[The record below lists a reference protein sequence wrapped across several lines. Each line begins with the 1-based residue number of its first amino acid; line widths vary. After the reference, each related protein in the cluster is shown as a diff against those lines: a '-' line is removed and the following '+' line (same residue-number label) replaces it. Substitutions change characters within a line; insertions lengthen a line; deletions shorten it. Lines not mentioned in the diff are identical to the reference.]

1 MVGRWGCS
9 LVHMVGW
16 LGWGDGLDSCRVGL
30 AFMCLSL
37 VDVAAPCHHFA
48 ASCSHVTVS
57 CPSSHF
63 AASCRVHR
71 VCCQIAVFRL
81 VASCLRGF
89 GFISLARARGPM
101 PSLNPFGKARAKHRT
116 AYEDDTLYKAFSFST
131 DNEKLKKLVKGRFQ
145 TLLADSLRLHK
156 TVVEWGEAKLL
167 EDGVFI
173 PFKNPCKYGAAYAW
187 FYRTV
192 AKRFIEPEGYTK
204 KDWRWAAVPAE
215 PLDVQIEV
223 SERIPALVTSLLMD
237 EVSDQ
242 VVEFTFPACPALKL
256 LRGVPSNNNITRN
269 KYYTTINK
277 TRTNEQQSHYRNT
290 HHQQQYQLAEPLSIL
305 CVCVCVCVCVCAS
318 GRVCVCLLVFVSVCL
333 CLCV

>member
-1 MVGRWGCS
+1 
-9 LVHMVGW
+9 
-16 LGWGDGLDSCRVGL
+16 
-30 AFMCLSL
+30 
-37 VDVAAPCHHFA
+37 
-48 ASCSHVTVS
+48 
-57 CPSSHF
+57 
-63 AASCRVHR
+63 
-71 VCCQIAVFRL
+71 
-81 VASCLRGF
+81 
-89 GFISLARARGPM
+89 M

-256 LRGVPSNNNITRN
+256 LRGVPSNNKITRN